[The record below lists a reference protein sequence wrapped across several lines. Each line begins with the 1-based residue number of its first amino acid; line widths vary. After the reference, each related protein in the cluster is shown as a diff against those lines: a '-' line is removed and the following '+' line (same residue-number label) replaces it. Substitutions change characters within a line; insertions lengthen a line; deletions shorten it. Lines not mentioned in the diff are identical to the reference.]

1 MKNLPKPITDFLELT
16 DPNPD
21 IKLSSGA
28 YIKFVSEDT
37 EEETEIT
44 GEDIQRMLASE
55 ASVREFFEA
64 LSGDSIEV
72 EIFGVKVPNDLMSTI
87 EEYASYVEQV

>member
-1 MKNLPKPITDFLELT
+1 MKNISKPIADFLELT

-21 IKLSSGA
+21 VMLSGGA
-28 YIKFVSEDT
+28 YLKFIQEDT
-37 EEETEIT
+37 EEELEIT
-44 GEDIQRMLASE
+44 DLDIQRVLASE

-64 LSGDSIEV
+64 LGSRFEV
-72 EIFGVKVPNDLMSTI
+72 EIFGVNVPSNLMTII